1 MKIFLLGYMGSG
13 KTTVGK
19 MLSNDM
25 ELEFFDLDQQI
36 EKEEGK
42 KISELFA
49 EKGEVFFRKKER
61 KVLEDVLNSERE
73 LLVSLGGGTPCYGNN
88 LEIIKANPENKTVY
102 LKYSISYLLDRL
114 WNERS
119 GRPMISHLNDK
130 EKLEEFIRKH
140 LFERGF
146 YYNQSEIIINCDEK
160 SPEEIGSEIEERL
173 S

>member
-13 KTTVGK
+13 KTTVGN
-19 MLSNDM
+19 MLSSDM
-25 ELEFFDLDQQI
+25 ELQFYDLDEEI

-42 KISELFA
+42 KISELFS
-49 EKGEVFFRKKER
+49 EKGEVYFRKKER
-61 KVLEDVLNSERE
+61 KTLEDVLNSEKE

-88 LEIIKANPENKTVY
+88 MEIIKANPENKTVY
-102 LKYSISYLLDRL
+102 LKYSIPYILERL

-119 GRPMISHLNDK
+119 SRPMISHLDDK

-146 YYNQSEIIINCDEK
+146 YYNQSDIIINCDDK
-160 SPEEIGSEIEERL
+160 SPEEIGAEIEERL
-173 S
+173 G